1 MQHRDLIKDQ
11 IEQLG
16 QALAKILGDFLGQK
30 SQGEALRGIE
40 AANKLLQSQLDIDIE
55 KLSVLT
61 KGELKAHLAKEHFT
75 APQLELLAEFFKE
88 AGLVELKNNS
98 EKAKARMTKA
108 RELLNIADEISGAL
122 SLHRVQK
129 LNEIENMLKEAFGN
143 PNDK

>member
-61 KGELKAHLAKEHFT
+61 KGELKAHLAKKHFT